1 MSVQDVWSPFA
12 PCSPE
17 ETAQFLNRALGKG
30 KGDDERTIRAANA
43 AVGHMEARCRRRL
56 VYRTYRDA
64 ADVASCTVTIGDAD
78 VTGTGFTAGAKD
90 GDSVTGTG
98 LQPGSRVASVTS
110 NTALVLDRPALTTGT
125 VTLTFGSERM
135 QLDGSGKSGLYL
147 PERPVHEVY
156 DAAYLD
162 DAGQETA
169 LDLTGQRLDRETG
182 YLLLPNDTFPEGELN
197 ILVGCAAGYREPSAT
212 VRGNFTEWNALQR
225 LFLRLAQVYFQDEEQ
240 QPGRIVDRKI
250 LQGGG
255 TIPDF
260 RLPDDI
266 RMLIAQFERLW

>member
-17 ETAQFLNRALGKG
+17 ETAQFLNRALGSG
-30 KGDDERTIRAANA
+30 NGDDEKVTRAGNA
-43 AVGHMEARCRRRL
+43 AVGHMETRCRRRL

-64 ADVASCTVTIGDAD
+64 VEVASCTVAVGDAD
-78 VTGTGFTAGAKD
+78 VTGTGFTAGAKA
-90 GDSVTGTG
+90 GDAVTGTG
-98 LQPGSRVASVTS
+98 LQPGSRVASVTD
-110 NTALVLDRPALTTGT
+110 NTAIVLDRPALAAGT

-135 QLDGSGKSGLYL
+135 QIDGSGKSGLYL

-156 DAAYLD
+156 EAAYLD

-169 LDLTGQRLDRETG
+169 LDLTGQRLDQETG

-255 TIPDF
+255 SIPDF

-266 RMLIAQFERLW
+266 RYLIAQFERLW